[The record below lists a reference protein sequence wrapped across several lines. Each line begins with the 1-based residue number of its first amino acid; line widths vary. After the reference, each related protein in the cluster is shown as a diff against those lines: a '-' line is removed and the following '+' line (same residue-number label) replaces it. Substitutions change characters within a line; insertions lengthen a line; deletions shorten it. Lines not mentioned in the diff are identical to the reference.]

1 MPVENTTPAEPK
13 ATVPQAEA
21 AGFLDDIKIVDEG
34 AAPPTDPKIEWFED
48 ELFPRFD
55 VLGAAL
61 TAAATSMTV
70 TNYKYFRKDDYVKV
84 NKKEIVCVTATPTS
98 TTVAIAR
105 AKGEESAVAAGN
117 GTQLHI
123 LSNVPNICA

>member
-1 MPVENTTPAEPK
+1 
-13 ATVPQAEA
+13 
-21 AGFLDDIKIVDEG
+21 
-34 AAPPTDPKIEWFED
+34 
-48 ELFPRFD
+48 
-55 VLGAAL
+55 
-61 TAAATSMTV
+61 MTV